1 MRTQID
7 TPFRDAAASD
17 LRLALGDAPGT
28 PLAVL
33 PITFGAVTLDLRV
46 LDASHSVQVDAG
58 TTQISEVVG
67 ALPREVGS
75 ALPRF
80 ERREL
85 PGAIYTISSVIRP
98 YDVSAVEREVDA
110 VAANPFGIVAEL
122 SGEPGGVTAI
132 VAGTG
137 VLRTVW
143 WRTLHAY
150 PKAGETVETTSRV
163 VLL

>member
-17 LRLALGDAPGT
+17 LRLALGDAPGA

-33 PITFGAVTLDLRV
+33 PVTFGTVTLNLRV
-46 LDASHSVQVDAG
+46 LDASHSVQLDAD
-58 TTQISEVVG
+58 TTQICEVVG
-67 ALPREVGS
+67 VLPREVGS
-75 ALPRF
+75 ELPRF
-80 ERREL
+80 ERRQL
-85 PGAIYTISSVIRP
+85 PGAIYTISSFARP
-98 YDVSAVEREVDA
+98 YDVSAVERDVDA
-110 VAANPFGIVAEL
+110 VAANPYGIVAEL

-150 PKAGETVETTSRV
+150 PKAGETVETTTRV